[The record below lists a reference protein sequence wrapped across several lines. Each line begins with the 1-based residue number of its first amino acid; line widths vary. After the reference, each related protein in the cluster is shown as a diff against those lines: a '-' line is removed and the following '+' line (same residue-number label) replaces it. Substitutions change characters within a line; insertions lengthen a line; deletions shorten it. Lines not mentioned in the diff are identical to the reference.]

1 MFAASDNTGLAP
13 DSVIKETPVFD
24 QIGGLPVHVLVLHAA
39 VVLIPLLAL
48 GAIVYAIVPRWR
60 SRIGWAV
67 LLLAIAAPVAAF
79 VTRESGM
86 QFYNRIV
93 ARGISPKGHELLD
106 QHMNFGTL
114 TMWFSIAL
122 GVVAL
127 VMVIATLRRPRTSLP
142 RIADVGLAVIMVA
155 LAAISGYYV
164 FRTGDS
170 GAHVVWGTY

>member
-1 MFAASDNTGLAP
+1 
-13 DSVIKETPVFD
+13 VIKETPVFD

-39 VVLIPLLAL
+39 VVLIPLLAV
-48 GAIVYAIVPRWR
+48 GALVYAVVPRWR

-67 LLLAIAAPVAAF
+67 LLLAIVAPVCAF
-79 VTRESGM
+79 VTRESGVK
-86 QFYNRIV
+86 FYNRVIG
-93 ARGISPKGHELLD
+93 RGVSAKGRELLD
-106 QHMNFGTL
+106 QHMYFGTR

-122 GVVAL
+122 GVVTL
-127 VMVIATLRRPRTSLP
+127 VMVVATLRLARMSLP
-142 RIADVGLAVIMVA
+142 RVADVGLAVITVA

>member
-1 MFAASDNTGLAP
+1 LRRQITLGWRSQFA
-13 DSVIKETPVFD
+13 IKETPVFD

-48 GAIVYAIVPRWR
+48 GAIVYAIIPRWR
-60 SRIGWAV
+60 GRIGWSV
-67 LLLAIAAPVAAF
+67 VILGVVAPVCAF
-79 VTRESGM
+79 VTRESGLK
-86 QFYNRIV
+86 FYDRV
-93 ARGISPKGHELLD
+93 TKRGISPKGREMLD
-106 QHMNFGTL
+106 AHMHFGTL

-122 GVVAL
+122 GVAAL
-127 VMVIATLRRPRTSLP
+127 VLTIATLRRPTKTLP
-142 RIADVGLAVIMVA
+142 RVPDVVLAVITVA

>member
-1 MFAASDNTGLAP
+1 M
-13 DSVIKETPVFD
+13 FD

-48 GAIVYAIVPRWR
+48 GALVYAVVPRWR

-67 LLLAIAAPVAAF
+67 LLLAIVAPACAF
-79 VTRESGM
+79 VTRESGLK
-86 QFYNRIV
+86 FYNRV
-93 ARGISPKGHELLD
+93 VGRGVSAKGRELLD
-106 QHMNFGTL
+106 QHMSLGTR

-122 GVVAL
+122 GAVTL
-127 VMVIATLRRPRTSLP
+127 VMVVATLRLPRTSLP
-142 RIADVGLAVIMVA
+142 RIVDVALAVITVA